1 MGMSADPWPCAFLC
15 FEQQQEQLL
24 VTEPRLSPTII
35 MPVRVREYPSST
47 ARAYVYSSRFEVVS
61 ETSWPSSTDVTHCAE
76 ALGVQYA
83 RALC

>member
-1 MGMSADPWPCAFLC
+1 MQPSCLSGVSADPWPCAFLC

-35 MPVRVREYPSST
+35 MPVHEYPST

-61 ETSWPSSTDVTHCAE
+61 ETS
-76 ALGVQYA
+76 
-83 RALC
+83 